1 MFYLKQKIFGL
12 SFFLF
17 LVLTLIPIKPAS
29 ACKPAPGSRPS
40 TLLQKAQE
48 TQYVFEGVVTEV
60 EGKAI
65 VIQVNKYFK
74 GQGPKTVTL
83 TGFNQ
88 TSCDD
93 ILSQGEHRLFFGED
107 NGQGSWQAIYDG
119 AFGSTKPW
127 SEQIEFQLQE
137 IDWQAVSSP
146 NNLPQSVAEA
156 VNNQANQDFGF
167 GNSKIEII
175 SAQKRT
181 WSNGC
186 LGIFFPDLFCTEA
199 LVEGWLVEVTR
210 GDRRLRYRT
219 DGTGNTVYLENGAEI
234 LPNSVEEAIFN
245 QALPLLPVNLNKIKL
260 TQAFPRIWDGCL
272 GIYPEKNTPCT
283 KIAISGWQ
291 VVVEE
296 GEKRWVFHSNQ
307 DGSQI
312 KINLAASYL
321 DNLSPT
327 QPQPISS
334 NNLPQG
340 AIFRTI
346 SSGGF
351 AGTTTEVTLYANGR
365 IVTKNLTPNNRTLLP
380 KVSRVTRKQVQ
391 EFQQLLTQQD
401 FSSYNGR
408 NFPPPEG
415 AADFF
420 GITLLTQDSSVSYTD
435 INTNELPESLQTA
448 IAAWQDLLATAKE

>member
-1 MFYLKQKIFGL
+1 MA
-12 SFFLF
+12 
-17 LVLTLIPIKPAS
+17 LTLIPTKPAN
-29 ACKPAPGSRPS
+29 ACSPAPDSRPS
-40 TLLQKAQE
+40 SLLEKGQRS
-48 TQYVFEGVVTEV
+48 QYVFAGIVTEV
-60 EGKAI
+60 EGNS
-65 VIQVNKYFK
+65 VVVQVNEYFK

-93 ILSQGEHRLFFGED
+93 FLSTGERRLFFGED
-107 NGQGSWQAIYDG
+107 SGRESWQAVYDG
-119 AFGSTKPW
+119 AFGSTETW
-127 SEQIEFQLQE
+127 SEQVEFQVEE

-146 NNLPQSVAEA
+146 NNLPLSVAEA
-156 VNNQANQDFGF
+156 VKNQANQDFGF
-167 GNSKIEII
+167 GNSKIEIT

-186 LGIFFPDLFCTEA
+186 LGIAFPDLGCTEA
-199 LVEGWLVEVTR
+199 LVEGWLVEATR
-210 GDRRLRYRT
+210 GDRNLRYRT
-219 DGTGNTVYLENGAEI
+219 DNIGKTVYLENGRQI
-234 LPNSVEEAIFN
+234 LPNSVQEAILN
-245 QALPLLPVNLNKIKL
+245 QALPLLPVNPNKMKL

-283 KIAISGWQ
+283 KIAIAGWQ
-291 VVVEE
+291 VIFEEEGGE

-307 DGSQI
+307 DGSQL

-321 DNLSPT
+321 GNLILT
-327 QPQPISS
+327 QPVPQPQPVPISS

-340 AIFRTI
+340 AIFRAI

-351 AGTTTEVTLYANGR
+351 AGTTTEVTLWRNGR
-365 IVTKNLTPNNRTLLP
+365 VVTKNLTPNNRALLP
-380 KVSRVTRKQVQ
+380 KVSRVKRKQVQ
-391 EFQQLLTQQD
+391 EFQQLLTQQE
-401 FSSYNGR
+401 FSSYNDR

-420 GITLLTQDSSVSYTD
+420 GITLISQDSSLTYTD
-435 INTNELPESLQTA
+435 INTNELPEPLQTA